1 MHEDLSLKL
10 LPPTVCFTR
19 YPLLSHTT
27 RLRIAADRL
36 SVFEAVVDNVG
47 MPLLCGHNH
56 DDLSVFEIAPAHR
69 LFSARYLLEKPHQAA
84 PVATVVDVHAADL
97 ALIAEL
103 KKSQPKNR
111 MAKHF
116 DPTYFH
122 SLSPADQK
130 GLLQCCRSGIENP
143 DSEMGV
149 YAMQPTDYDRFR
161 PFFSE
166 VLADYHSVEK
176 NAKHTNSWDLKG
188 VEGLPD
194 DGQLD
199 LERIG
204 VPALSLRVRVGRNL
218 ADYPLPGAMTEED
231 RVDLESKMCTAF
243 DQLKAMP
250 EYGGRYYS
258 LTKGHPDFISTEVYE
273 QLVADHIMFKNM
285 SNDSYLLSCGI
296 AGHWPSGRGCYVS
309 EDRGFIIWVGEED
322 HLRVMCMEVGTLLNN
337 MFGRL
342 EAALKVVENI
352 EGLKFA
358 TSSDYGCVTSCPTN
372 LGTGMRASVL
382 MQIPKL
388 TSGGSDVKAKAV
400 CKPLGLSVRGM
411 GGEHTPIG
419 EDGTCD
425 ISPSRRFCIT
435 EAEIIM
441 ALYTGIRL
449 LKEEESKC

>member
-1 MHEDLSLKL
+1 MEHHE
-10 LPPTVCFTR
+10 
-19 YPLLSHTT
+19 
-27 RLRIAADRL
+27 
-36 SVFEAVVDNVG
+36 
-47 MPLLCGHNH
+47 GHHDHAEHHPH
-56 DDLSVFEIAPAHR
+56 DD
-69 LFSARYLLEKPHQAA
+69 QAA
-84 PVATVVDVHAADL
+84 ATVPDVHAADL
-97 ALIAEL
+97 ARIAEL
-103 KKSQPKNR
+103 KQSQPKNR
-111 MAKHF
+111 MAQHF

-122 SLSPADQK
+122 SLSPEDQK
-130 GLLQCCRSGIENP
+130 SLLQCCRSGIENP
-143 DSEMGV
+143 DSEVGV
-149 YAMQPTDYDRFR
+149 YAMQPTDYDRFK

-166 VLADYHSVEK
+166 ILADYHSVAK
-176 NAKHTNSWDLKG
+176 DAKHTNSWDLTG
-188 VEGLPD
+188 VEGLPA
-194 DGQLD
+194 DGLLD
-199 LERIG
+199 LEKIG
-204 VPALSLRVRVGRNL
+204 VPALSMCVRVGRNL
-218 ADYPLPGAMTEED
+218 ADYPLPGAMTEKN
-231 RVDLESKMCTAF
+231 RVDLEKKMCAAF

-258 LTKGHPDFISTEVYE
+258 LTEGHPDFISPEVYD
-273 QLVADHIMFKNM
+273 QLVTDHIMFKDM
-285 SNDSYLLSCGI
+285 SNDSYLVACGI

-322 HLRVMCMEVGTLLNN
+322 HLRVMCMEVGTILNRT
-337 MFGRL
+337 FDRL

-358 TSSDYGCVTSCPTN
+358 MSSDYGCVTSCPTN

-411 GGEHTPIG
+411 GGEHTAIG

-435 EAEIIM
+435 EADIIM